1 MAAIDQV
8 YNSHGKKY
16 EVPRRCVDSLDEL
29 ETGDHIAFHRQIEV
43 LRGKGISYW
52 HHGIVEKIRS
62 TTNELVVI
70 EYSNTAEEFLNDN
83 CSPPRK
89 LKDIELAKVVRGT
102 YNFKSQ
108 VVHLMLHKDCFD
120 RKTVVEN
127 ARSELGNTLYSPLT
141 NNCEHFAMRC
151 KTGKSSSDQVNK
163 IKETVNELSSAAMAA
178 VQQYIATP
186 IEIVKSGVE
195 VVPSEM
201 ILKTAFSETTISTT
215 KMALGVV
222 FGALIEVILAVYD
235 ILYAYKDMK
244 RGQIS
249 EEEFKG
255 AAGKRV
261 MIGFGRFLGSSLG
274 MNIGQV
280 VIPIPYVGSMVGS
293 AVGGLVGSLMVNMV
307 VNAAL

>member
-16 EVPRRCVDSLDEL
+16 EVPRRIVDSLDEL
-29 ETGDHIAFHRQIEV
+29 HIGDHIAFHRQIKV
-43 LRGKGISYW
+43 LQGMGVSYW
-52 HHGIVEKIRS
+52 HHGIVEEIRS
-62 TTNELVVI
+62 RTNELVVI
-70 EYSNTAEEFLNDN
+70 EYSNEAREFWDDN

-89 LKDIELAKVVRGT
+89 PKDIELAKVVRRRH
-102 YNFKSQ
+102 NFKNE
-108 VVHLMLHKDCFD
+108 VVHLMLHEDCLDFA
-120 RKTVVEN
+120 TVVDK
-127 ARSELGNTLYSPLT
+127 ARSELGNTLYCPLT

-163 IKETVNELSSAAMAA
+163 IEETVNELSSAAMAA
-178 VQQYIATP
+178 VQQRIATL
-186 IEIVKSGVE
+186 IEIVKSGFE
-195 VVPSEM
+195 VIPSEM

-235 ILYAYKDMK
+235 ISYAYKDMK

-261 MIGFGRFLGSSLG
+261 MTGFGRFLGSSLG
-274 MNIGQV
+274 MDIGQA
-280 VIPIPYVGSMVGS
+280 VISIPYVGSLVGS

-307 VNAAL
+307 ANAAL